1 MALRATTHAHVQKWA
16 IDNNMRILMDFT
28 AWIRVVDF
36 KALIWPKTLLEL
48 EKCVSIEFLHVPD
61 RGPELR
67 QVHQIFGVS
76 ITKPTLAIALIIHT
90 WKMPIE
96 LLFYGMVSFC
106 RKLNRRQNIPMQ
118 NSNCMKFS
126 PWAHITFMPHFSYSI
141 IFDITKFLITPMWWL
156 NTD

>member
-16 IDNNMRILMDFT
+16 IDNNMLMLMDFT
-28 AWIRVVDF
+28 AWIRVVNF
-36 KALIWPKTLLEL
+36 LMSILPKTLLEL
-48 EKCVSIEFLHVPD
+48 EIFGNTEFLHVPD

-96 LLFYGMVSFC
+96 LLFYSI
-106 RKLNRRQNIPMQ
+106 RRVIQKM
-118 NSNCMKFS
+118 
-126 PWAHITFMPHFSYSI
+126 
-141 IFDITKFLITPMWWL
+141 FL
-156 NTD
+156 